1 MAAEQIVSADFEVF
15 GRVQGVF
22 FRKYT
27 VQTGKQLGLRG
38 WCSNTKHG
46 TVLGHME
53 GSEEAVNQM
62 KHWLTTVGSP
72 SSKIE
77 KAEFRNEKTLTKFT
91 IEYSDFK
98 VHR

>member
-1 MAAEQIVSADFEVF
+1 MAEQKIISADFEVF

-38 WCSNTKHG
+38 WCMNTKHE

-53 GSEEAVNQM
+53 GSQEAVNQM
-62 KHWLTTVGSP
+62 KHWLANVGSP

-77 KAEFRNEKTLTKFT
+77 KVDIRNEKSVTKYS
-91 IEYSDFK
+91 IEYNDFK